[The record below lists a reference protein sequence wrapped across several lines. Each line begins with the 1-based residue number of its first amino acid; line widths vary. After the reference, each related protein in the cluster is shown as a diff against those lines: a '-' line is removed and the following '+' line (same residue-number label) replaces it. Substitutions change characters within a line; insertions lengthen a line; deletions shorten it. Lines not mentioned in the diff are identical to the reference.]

1 MFSSL
6 EGYVDLDDLVE
17 ADESCADLAAQDA
30 ADAVPAVAAV
40 NDSSTDDTPEEV
52 VCSAMTAVGIPDARP
67 GDARLRA
74 LLRAGAD
81 LDEFVNAA
89 YRALEQ
95 GKGFPYAVGIVAGE
109 RRRAAELAG
118 QLHAGALPTQAK
130 AARPTFAQAQS
141 DLVRSTVPGRAGKDP
156 ALKRIEADAAWD
168 DDYLNDYAAGAKRR
182 KLDGVELRIYFV
194 DRNGVAT
201 ERNIST
207 LNYAHDPA
215 THGGSVYAFC
225 HLRQANRPFAFSR
238 IKRAVDLRTG
248 EVVVDL
254 GAYLDSI
261 YFLTPAGVVDKFLD
275 EHSAGMFVLFS
286 FAKADGAMRVKE
298 RAIMLDW
305 ARSQG
310 LTDEAALTSLE
321 EQMKKV
327 WYTTDHAFWDAV
339 KTVKKEGRD
348 ADYMQSI
355 WSAVQAILN
364 SDKKLGD
371 QEEQYLKYA
380 ARQWGLD
387 VPELTALPQIKLK
400 A

>member
-1 MFSSL
+1 MTIFLIILS
-6 EGYVDLDDLVE
+6 
-17 ADESCADLAAQDA
+17 
-30 ADAVPAVAAV
+30 
-40 NDSSTDDTPEEV
+40 V
-52 VCSAMTAVGIPDARP
+52 V
-67 GDARLRA
+67 
-74 LLRAGAD
+74 LL
-81 LDEFVNAA
+81 
-89 YRALEQ
+89 
-95 GKGFPYAVGIVAGE
+95 IWW
-109 RRRAAELAG
+109 
-118 QLHAGALPTQAK
+118 
-130 AARPTFAQAQS
+130 AARSKPESKRSHVAEAKVQNRAPSEQASPLDLSGLQLTVTVTPSGSERDEQS
-141 DLVRSTVPGRAGKDP
+141 IDKD
-156 ALKRIEADAAWD
+156 AWD
-168 DDYLNDYAAGAKRR
+168 DDYLNDYAAEAKRR

-207 LNYAHDPA
+207 LNYVHDPE

-238 IKRAVDLRTG
+238 IKRAIDLRTG

-261 YFLTPAGVVDKFLD
+261 YLATPAGVVDKFLD
-275 EHSAGMFVLFS
+275 EHGAGMFVLFS

-310 LTDEAALTSLE
+310 LTDEAVLTSLE

-327 WYTTDHAFWDAV
+327 WYATDHAFWDAV
-339 KTVKKEGRD
+339 KTVKKEGCD

-355 WSAVQAILN
+355 WQAIHAILN

-380 ARQWGLD
+380 ARQWGFK
-387 VPELTALPQIKLK
+387 VPELTAAPQVKTK

>member
-1 MFSSL
+1 MTTLLIILSVGLLIWWAARYKPESKRSH
-6 EGYVDLDDLVE
+6 VNE
-17 ADESCADLAAQDA
+17 AKAQDRA
-30 ADAVPAVAAV
+30 PSEQAPPLDLSGLQLTVTV
-40 NDSSTDDTPEEV
+40 TPSGSE
-52 VCSAMTAVGIPDARP
+52 R
-67 GDARLRA
+67 
-74 LLRAGAD
+74 
-81 LDEFVNAA
+81 DEQPV
-89 YRALEQ
+89 
-95 GKGFPYAVGIVAGE
+95 
-109 RRRAAELAG
+109 
-118 QLHAGALPTQAK
+118 
-130 AARPTFAQAQS
+130 
-141 DLVRSTVPGRAGKDP
+141 DKD
-156 ALKRIEADAAWD
+156 AWD

-238 IKRAVDLRTG
+238 IKRAIDLRTG

-261 YFLTPAGVVDKFLD
+261 YFATPSGVVDKFLD
-275 EHSAGMFVLFS
+275 EHGAGMFVLFS

-327 WYTTDHAFWDAV
+327 WYATDHAFWDAV
-339 KTVKKEGRD
+339 KTVKKEERD

-355 WSAVQAILN
+355 WQAVRAILN

-380 ARQWGLD
+380 ARQWGFK
-387 VPELTALPQIKLK
+387 VPELTASPQVKTK